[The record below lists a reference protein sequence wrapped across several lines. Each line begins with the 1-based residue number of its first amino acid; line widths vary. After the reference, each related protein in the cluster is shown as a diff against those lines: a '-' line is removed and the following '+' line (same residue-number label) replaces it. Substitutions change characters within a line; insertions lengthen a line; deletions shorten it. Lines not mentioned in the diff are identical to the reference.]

1 MERQGLEKLVDDLFE
16 RSDKRVHEIMHRIAR
31 LACEKEIEGL
41 SQIPPVSVSNM
52 DDEYVVPSSWCEKLP

>member
-1 MERQGLEKLVDDLFE
+1 MEQQELEKLVDDLFE

-41 SQIPPVSVSNM
+41 SQIPPDSVSIDGN
-52 DDEYVVPSSWCEKLP
+52 DIVAPSSVV